1 MRHFAG
7 VALTLWAVFTPFTM
21 ADDIVYVTD
30 MDVFPFLVRTLN
42 PRISSPPHQARGS
55 ETSICTYI
63 S

>member
-30 MDVFPFLVRTLN
+30 MDAFPFLVRTSIPESRA
-42 PRISSPPHQARGS
+42 PRIVSGL
-55 ETSICTYI
+55 
-63 S
+63 